1 MHRQR
6 ARLYLHLVISPPATD
21 SAPLLVIL
29 LCTSAHLPPPDF
41 SPFLRPL
48 LLLRQFSLPEI
59 RKIINSGRWGGSKR
73 TDCHFWFVQFTK
85 TMKLH
90 KNAQNS
96 CTQKMEP
103 KMHKKRKMGD
113 KTADKYQKKNF
124 RLVSWKKKQRGKRS
138 TGHFPQKKTQKNTAI
153 SGSVCTGKSSHRARS
168 LNVASIR

>member
-59 RKIINSGRWGGSKR
+59 RKIINSGRWGGSKW
-73 TDCHFWFVQFTK
+73 TDCDFWFVQCTK

-90 KNAQNS
+90 KNA

-103 KMHKKRKMGD
+103 KCHKRRKMGD
-113 KTADKYQKKNF
+113 KNSGQITKLSTCA
-124 RLVSWKKKQRGKRS
+124 LVKSNEERSQRDTSHKKKL
-138 TGHFPQKKTQKNTAI
+138 KKTRPATKHSRPRPTTNRP
-153 SGSVCTGKSSHRARS
+153 V
-168 LNVASIR
+168 

>member
-1 MHRQR
+1 MTRVRVVHTTTR
-6 ARLYLHLVISPPATD
+6 ATLPTPRNPTPATD

-41 SPFLRPL
+41 SPFLRSL

-103 KMHKKRKMGD
+103 KFHKRRKMGD
-113 KTADKYQKKNF
+113 KTADKLQKLSTCALVKSNEERGQRDTSHKKNSKKHGR
-124 RLVSWKKKQRGKRS
+124 RL
-138 TGHFPQKKTQKNTAI
+138 KNKI
-153 SGSVCTGKSSHRARS
+153 K
-168 LNVASIR
+168 

>member
-48 LLLRQFSLPEI
+48 LLFRQFSLPEI

-103 KMHKKRKMGD
+103 KFHKKSCTHKMEPKMHKRRKMGD
-113 KTADKYQKKNF
+113 KTADKLLQKLSTCA
-124 RLVSWKKKQRGKRS
+124 LVKKRGKRS
-138 TGHFPQKKTQKNTAI
+138 TGHFPQKKN
-153 SGSVCTGKSSHRARS
+153 
-168 LNVASIR
+168 